1 MSRGSAQW
9 SSRESDAG
17 QGETTCP
24 DSALESVLYWD
35 AYPDS
40 ALESVLYWDAAAFFQ
55 GGLWEGAEYVLLE
68 IPLRWARL

>member
-1 MSRGSAQW
+1 MLSRGSAQW

-17 QGETTCP
+17 QGETTC
-24 DSALESVLYWD
+24 
-35 AYPDS
+35 PDS

-68 IPLRWARL
+68 IPLRWASL